1 MSDKAM
7 KMQWIRWFRDTGI
20 DDVALVGGKNAS
32 LGEML
37 RELADLGV
45 QIPDGFAVTAAA
57 YRRFLAVNALDGEI
71 AEVLRDLDRS
81 DVDDLAHRSRRIRNL
96 ILAGSFPDEVT
107 TEIGAAYEELSRR
120 AGVDDAFV
128 AVRSSA
134 TAEDLPTAS
143 FAGQQESFLMVHGQ
157 AELLQTVR
165 RSFASLFTARAVGY
179 REDLG
184 FAHLDVALSVGVQQ
198 MVRSDQAAA
207 GVIFTLDTETGFPDV
222 IAVTS
227 SWGLGENIVQG
238 KVTPDEFIV
247 HKPKLREGFAAIVA
261 RRCGDKELTLVYEE
275 SMQRL
280 RNDPTPADQRAR
292 LSLDDTEVL
301 RLAEWALRIEDHYS
315 RIRGAP
321 TPMDIEWAKDGRSG
335 ELFVVQA
342 RPETVQSLRST
353 AAVER
358 FRLLEEGELL

>member
-1 MSDKAM
+1 VGKYDIIIVLFGPGDIKERRAISDATVESTAM
-7 KMQWIRWFRDTGI
+7 PDKPMKWIRWFRDTGI

-45 QIPDGFAVTAAA
+45 RIPDGFAITAAG
-57 YRRFLAVNALDGEI
+57 YRRFLTANALAGEI
-71 AEVLRDLDRS
+71 AEILSDLDRS
-81 DVDDLAHRSRRIRNL
+81 DVTDLAHRSRRIRNL
-96 ILAGSFPDEVT
+96 ILAGSFPDELIE
-107 TEIGAAYEELSRR
+107 EIGAAYEELSRR
-120 AGVDDAFV
+120 AEVDDAFV

-157 AELLQTVR
+157 AELLQTVKR
-165 RSFASLFTARAVGY
+165 AFASLFTARAVSY

-198 MVRSDQAAA
+198 MVRSDHAAA

-261 RRCGDKELTLVYEE
+261 RRCGDKELTLGFLELVHAEHRRAE
-275 SMQRL
+275 
-280 RNDPTPADQRAR
+280 AR
-292 LSLDDTEVL
+292 LSASY
-301 RLAEWALRIEDHYS
+301 R
-315 RIRGAP
+315 P
-321 TPMDIEWAKDGRSG
+321 TG
-335 ELFVVQA
+335 
-342 RPETVQSLRST
+342 
-353 AAVER
+353 
-358 FRLLEEGELL
+358 